1 MASGETAVVG
11 VPDASA
17 LALPSPPFDS
27 SRLPPFP
34 SPSDN
39 HGYLSPPNPILRS
52 EVDRTSI
59 ENGQRIFGQNIV
71 SRRLIKS
78 WLQQMWLGLKDKVLA
93 TPDERPRQ
101 SVANLI
107 GRFEQQQKRQST
119 SSVPPSRATSA
130 TSNNT
135 GNAVKEERRI
145 AREWLP
151 VKTNGNANETG
162 ASSSPPAAPA
172 TLRGII
178 SITPST
184 SSFTATL
191 VHPL

>member
-1 MASGETAVVG
+1 VAQLWPRQDLGLREHSPAASRGFIFRAWRCKWQIPHFCSVLLTCMASGETAVVG

-78 WLQQMWLGLKDKVLA
+78 WLQQMWLGLKDKVL
-93 TPDERPRQ
+93 
-101 SVANLI
+101 V
-107 GRFEQQQKRQST
+107 
-119 SSVPPSRATSA
+119 SS
-130 TSNNT
+130 
-135 GNAVKEERRI
+135 K
-145 AREWLP
+145 
-151 VKTNGNANETG
+151 
-162 ASSSPPAAPA
+162 
-172 TLRGII
+172 
-178 SITPST
+178 
-184 SSFTATL
+184 
-191 VHPL
+191 